1 MEQEQLQIALALSA
15 SLNEDRYLPPQ
26 EKIKTRRQ
34 KRSHDT
40 ELPPSLI
47 LTSSPEVKRC
57 LAAKVDEILSHENE
71 NGDISCTPLFGVSAL
86 AGAACATNGR
96 NDRDNPLVYIGRSN
110 EMDNQSVSNAFTEDC
125 AVTPVVVSCHVT
137 SPPPVRQCNTSQLS
151 MLYTSRLSTAGNTTT
166 TKTLTSSSPD
176 VDASCSA
183 ITSISDIGTVCISS
197 NSPVSSFTDY
207 MTMWQLSTA
216 YKGRVVESVDE
227 FYVPALLD
235 HIPPTKVCGLY

>member
-15 SLNEDRYLPPQ
+15 SLNEDRHLPPQ
-26 EKIKTRRQ
+26 EKIKNRRQ

-40 ELPPSLI
+40 ELPPPLI
-47 LTSSPEVKRC
+47 LTSLPEAKCR
-57 LAAKVDEILSHENE
+57 LAARVDEILSHENE
-71 NGDISCTPLFGVSAL
+71 NGDISCTPQFGVSAL
-86 AGAACATNGR
+86 AGVACATNGR
-96 NDRDNPLVYIGRSN
+96 NDRDSPLVYIGRSS
-110 EMDNQSVSNAFTEDC
+110 EVDNQSVSNAFTGDC
-125 AVTPVVVSCHVT
+125 IVAPVVVSCQVT
-137 SPPPVRQCNTSQLS
+137 GPPPVRQCNTQPS
-151 MLYTSRLSTAGNTTT
+151 MLYTSRLSTAGNTT

-216 YKGRVVESVDE
+216 YKGRIVESVDE